1 MASSVACF
9 KDKFTLAR
17 QHRLHIYTE
26 RKSETE
32 RERESET
39 GGRNRQSCCER
50 INLSVKHEKRSLCNF
65 TALVRRST
73 AVQFPRYFHIIFASF
88 PSRTQAGNHRSRN
101 DGVITD
107 GNTVLSLCQS
117 VGRDRHELISFFI
130 QLQQQHFPAVSGAF
144 MDSPY
149 NGDTSLQTS
158 SSNLNAS
165 YSRPSEAEDDGKVSS
180 DTIWLWIAVLATIGN
195 IVVVAV
201 VCACAF

>member
-107 GNTVLSLCQS
+107 GNTAFPSCEWGLHGFSIQWRHVPADVLLQS
-117 VGRDRHELISFFI
+117 QR
-130 QLQQQHFPAVSGAF
+130 QLLS
-144 MDSPY
+144 
-149 NGDTSLQTS
+149 TLR
-158 SSNLNAS
+158 
-165 YSRPSEAEDDGKVSS
+165 SRG
-180 DTIWLWIAVLATIGN
+180 
-195 IVVVAV
+195 
-201 VCACAF
+201 